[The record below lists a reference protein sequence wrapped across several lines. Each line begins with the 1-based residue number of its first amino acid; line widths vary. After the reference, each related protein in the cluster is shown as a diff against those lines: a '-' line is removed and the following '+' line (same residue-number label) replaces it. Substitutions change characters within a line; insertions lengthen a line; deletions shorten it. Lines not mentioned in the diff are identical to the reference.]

1 MAIVLII
8 SKLEKIFK
16 KDIYSHYS
24 IDKNLDNGITIPRIV
39 KTERETLYLPTTL
52 REINVNPKS
61 RLIII
66 QQNFNSNSLQTDGQW
81 DGNLIN
87 LSDNQSK
94 SAKTD
99 NTIAVKEVKQLNSVF
114 FTDIF
119 KFTDQLPLKLDIE
132 LEYSTHSMTI
142 GEPFRSNHKI
152 FELKADQVVRYLING
167 KADFTLTGRKQR
179 TYYEFDYLFE
189 WVGEIEN
196 VDYYKLEKGKK
207 LPEEEIRGYKVV
219 NERKRLF

>member
-8 SKLEKIFK
+8 SKLEKILK
-16 KDIYSHYS
+16 KDNYSHYS
-24 IDKNLDNGITIPRIV
+24 IDKNLGDGITIPRIV
-39 KTERETLYLPTTL
+39 KTEKGTLYLPPTL
-52 REINVNPKS
+52 QEINVNPKS

-66 QQNFNSNSLQTDGQW
+66 QHNLNSNSFQTDGPW
-81 DGNLIN
+81 NGNSTN
-87 LSDNQSK
+87 LSYNQSK
-94 SAKTD
+94 FDKAD
-99 NTIAVKEVKQLNSVF
+99 NTIAVKEVRQLNSVF

-152 FELKADQVVRYLING
+152 FELKARQVVRYLING

-189 WVGEIEN
+189 WIGEIEKI
-196 VDYYKLEKGKK
+196 DYYNLQKGKR
-207 LPEEEIRGYKVV
+207 LPAEEIKGYKVV
-219 NERKRLF
+219 NERKRLY

>member
-8 SKLEKIFK
+8 SRLEKIFK

-24 IDKNLDNGITIPRIV
+24 IDKNLDDGITIPRIV
-39 KTERETLYLPTTL
+39 KTERETLYLPASL
-52 REINVNPKS
+52 QEINVNPKS

-66 QQNFNSNSLQTDGQW
+66 QQNLNSNSLQTDGHW
-81 DGNLIN
+81 NGNSTN

-94 SAKTD
+94 FVKVD
-99 NTIAVKEVKQLNSVF
+99 TIAVKEVKQLNSVF
-114 FTDIF
+114 FHDIF

-152 FELKADQVVRYLING
+152 FELKAGQVVRYLING

-189 WVGEIEN
+189 WLGEIEN
-196 VDYYKLEKGKK
+196 VNYYKLEKGKK

>member
-16 KDIYSHYS
+16 KDNYSHYS
-24 IDKNLDNGITIPRIV
+24 IDKNLDDGITIPRIV
-39 KTERETLYLPTTL
+39 KTEKETLYLPASL
-52 REINVNPKS
+52 QEINVNPKS

-66 QQNFNSNSLQTDGQW
+66 QQNLYSNSLQTDGQW
-81 DGNLIN
+81 NGNSTNISYN
-87 LSDNQSK
+87 QCRSDK
-94 SAKTD
+94 PD
-99 NTIAVKEVKQLNSVF
+99 NTITVKEVKQFNSVF
-114 FTDIF
+114 LADIL

-142 GEPFRSNHKI
+142 GEPFRNNHKI
-152 FELKADQVVRYLING
+152 FELKAGQVVRFLING

-196 VDYYKLEKGKK
+196 VDYYKLEKGKR